1 MNMSDISIQTNNLT
15 RDFGDLRAV
24 DGITLS
30 IPSGIVFG
38 FLGPNGSGKTT
49 TIRLLL
55 GLLQPTAGSAHVL
68 GFDTVHQADEIRQG
82 CGALLEYNGLY
93 ERLSAEDN
101 LEFFGRIWRLPAE
114 ERKARIQ
121 ELLESIGLWERRKE
135 IVGNWS
141 TGMRQKLAVA
151 RVLLHHP
158 RLVFLDEPS
167 AGLDPVA
174 SAALRDDLEQLVRKE
189 GLTVFLTTH
198 NLAEAERLCDQVA
211 VIRKGKLL
219 AVGSPE
225 DLKRRQQHNRV
236 IVSGRGFTP
245 QVLQT
250 VEAMDQISEIHLENN
265 RLIATLRE
273 DISNASLVQVLV
285 NAGVEIEEVSRE
297 KANLE
302 EVFLALVEEEHD

>member
-1 MNMSDISIQTNNLT
+1 MNEIAIQTNNLT

-55 GLLQPTAGSAHVL
+55 GLLQPTAGSAQVL
-68 GFDTVHQADEIRQG
+68 GFDSIHQADEIRQG
-82 CGALLEYNGLY
+82 CGALLEHHGLY

-101 LEFFGRIWRLPAE
+101 LEFFGRIWRLSPQ
-114 ERKARIQ
+114 ERKTRIQ

-151 RVLLHHP
+151 RTLLHHP

-174 SAALRDDLEQLVRKE
+174 SAALRDDLEQLVRKQ

-219 AVGSPE
+219 AVGAPDE
-225 DLKRRQQHNRV
+225 LKRRQQHNRV
-236 IVSGRGFTP
+236 IISGRGFTP
-245 QVLQT
+245 QVLRT
-250 VEAMDQISEIHLENN
+250 VEAMEQISEVRLESNS
-265 RLIATLRE
+265 LIVTLKE

-285 NAGVEIEEVSRE
+285 NAGVEIEEVRRE